1 MNQMEGIMG
10 KLDGKKVAVLV
21 ANGFEEVELTSPVER
36 LKQEGAEITIVSTE
50 RKDEG
55 VKSWKD
61 GAFNQTFDID
71 LGIEN
76 ASESDFDALLLPGGV
91 INPDRLRA
99 DTDAIAFIRAF
110 YDAEKPI
117 AAICHG
123 PWTLIDAG
131 VAKGKTMT
139 SFMTLKTD
147 LENAGAEWVDREVV
161 VDNGLVTSRNPDD
174 LPAFNDKLVEEI
186 AEGKH
191 GRIENEE
198 LRMKN

>member
-147 LENAGAEWVDREVV
+147 LENAGAEWVDRDVV

-191 GRIENEE
+191 R
-198 LRMKN
+198 RMKN

>member
-186 AEGKH
+186 AEGKN

>member
-21 ANGFEEVELTSPVER
+21 ANGFDEVELTSPVER

-191 GRIENEE
+191 GRIETEE